1 MGVGRRRCWAGIG
14 GGQTPPRASPTP
26 APQRLPAPT
35 AGLPAAPSSL
45 CLLTASSSP
54 QSPRPQLQ
62 CFYSSDRPLS
72 LPPLSPPLLP
82 LSAFVFPPP
91 SPLLPL
97 PPPLHL
103 SPSVLPSPSSP
114 PPPFRLPPS
123 SKPPPPPSPPSLP
136 HRPPPSFPPS
146 LRGKK
151 GHRAADYSELSCC
164 SNRRGK
170 WDRLALRTR
179 EVGRGRLEPARAS
192 VLPRAGSCRQP
203 GSSAAAGP
211 AAGFHF

>member
-1 MGVGRRRCWAGIG
+1 MGVGRRCWAGIG

-91 SPLLPL
+91 RL
-97 PPPLHL
+97 
-103 SPSVLPSPSSP
+103 
-114 PPPFRLPPS
+114 RLPPS
-123 SKPPPPPSPPSLP
+123 IPPPPPPSSSSSFSLCSPLSILSSSSLSPPPFLQASSPSLSPLSPPPPPSLL
-136 HRPPPSFPPS
+136 PS
-146 LRGKK
+146 LSPGEER
-151 GHRAADYSELSCC
+151 SPC
-164 SNRRGK
+164 S
-170 WDRLALRTR
+170 
-179 EVGRGRLEPARAS
+179 
-192 VLPRAGSCRQP
+192 
-203 GSSAAAGP
+203 
-211 AAGFHF
+211 